1 MSRASGSQTTCQIAE
16 WQLRNATGVDRAW
29 ALATLAGLSLL
40 GVLYS
45 ESSFDSK
52 EAKDKIV
59 ELCQGICDA
68 ARDNRFPIFS
78 TSRQFKRYLN
88 YWRRDDWV
96 ELALA
101 AVAKLADGT

>member
-1 MSRASGSQTTCQIAE
+1 MREKKIRDVVPSFQTRRGPRRNQSYSR
-16 WQLRNATGVDRAW
+16 
-29 ALATLAGLSLL
+29 
-40 GVLYS
+40 
-45 ESSFDSK
+45 
-52 EAKDKIV
+52 KINQV
-59 ELCQGICDA
+59 KYRKRVTPKRCDA